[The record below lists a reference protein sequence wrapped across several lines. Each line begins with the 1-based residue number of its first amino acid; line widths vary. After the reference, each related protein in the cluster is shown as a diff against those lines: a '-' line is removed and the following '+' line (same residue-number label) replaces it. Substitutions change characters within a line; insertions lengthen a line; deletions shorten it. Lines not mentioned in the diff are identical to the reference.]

1 MDIWSWVADT
11 VRSVLKE
18 HPRLAWMLYRFA
30 GFVVNNQHEQV
41 EALYPE
47 AMALAAQVRQ
57 PWLEVFFRH
66 WLLQSRILRRS
77 MVRESLPDA
86 IDLLERS
93 HREDTRDCPQTVC
106 VAQDLCVAYGR
117 ADGPGYAQE
126 RLKVCEETLSQITP
140 AWPCWRCITGEYADA
155 LNDMGRF
162 EEALRFMDEQVL
174 AIQQAGK
181 NETRDSLRGA
191 IVQALLAL
199 GRLEEAL
206 AFNSEAKHEGGGDG
220 YVLSKN
226 IDQARILARMGRFEQ
241 ALEVLPAW
249 EEVEGTC
256 ADYAD
261 WCEGLYRLVE
271 ADAWESAEPAA
282 SYLIR
287 AYKQLALQG
296 VVRDALRLA
305 LWAGRLLL
313 RVGHLLIAR
322 QVGEDAEA
330 MLPELA
336 ALLGADHEVSAFLAE
351 VQQRQAEE
359 QPCGEAERA
368 ALLADATRG
377 EKIAS
382 ERLAR
387 VYASFPEDWSLLD
400 AMCTIWERFHLFARA
415 REALEAYQQKHPAD
429 PRGVLA
435 LAHRTFENA
444 DESAFLSL
452 CQRYSESSENEV
464 VSGLAW
470 YRARFAERKG
480 EKPLAI
486 RALRESLEKHWRAD
500 SALWLVGLLREEDQ
514 LEEALAVLEAWQAR
528 EERAAGSKESEV
540 SEYTEGSEKAAT
552 IDGTDPSES
561 TEGSEEA
568 DWERMLVGTR
578 LERWDVVREAAER
591 LGFDVPAEIGLVWG
605 EVGLCRVLFP
615 EEGHTYVA
623 MRIGPVTA
631 SIVEMA
637 MLGDPQHFEDIVT
650 FVMPP
655 LNLGALR
662 EEDENPTGGVIP
674 LFRADA
680 VVKRAGYRVFE
691 IEGVHPGEAA
701 IAELRERLGTLGVA
715 FQQRS
720 DEQFTLHLQNQPDHA
735 DDQTD
740 DNSEEDEATGQ
751 TDDDSEEDEATGQID
766 DDSEEDEATGQIDDD
781 SEEDEATGQTDDNNE
796 EDEATGQT
804 DDNEEGEATGQ
815 TDDDNEEDAQEIM
828 GIYAYLAIPPS
839 CSLDAV
845 DALLIDWAETS
856 RAEIG
861 WLSLLRALEEGIIEE
876 GVVEEGIVEE
886 GVVEQ
891 DKKKS
896 LLSQRFSE
904 QQILLGRYGL

>member
-1 MDIWSWVADT
+1 MDIWSWVTDA
-11 VRSVLKE
+11 VRSALKE
-18 HPRLAWMLYRFA
+18 RPRLAWMLYRFA
-30 GFVVNNQHEQV
+30 GFVVDNQHEQV

-47 AMALAAQVRQ
+47 AMALAAQARQ

-93 HREDTRDCPQTVC
+93 HREDTKECPQTVC
-106 VAQDLCVAYGR
+106 VAQDLCVAYGK

-140 AWPCWRCITGEYADA
+140 AWPCWRCISSEYADA

-174 AIQQAGK
+174 AIQQTGK
-181 NETRDSLRGA
+181 NQTRDSLRGT
-191 IVQALLAL
+191 IVRALLAL

-206 AFNSEAKHEGGGDG
+206 AFNTEAEHEAAGDG

-226 IDQARILARMGRFEQ
+226 IDQARILAYMGRFEQ
-241 ALEVLPAW
+241 ALEVFPAW

-256 ADYAD
+256 ADYTA
-261 WCEGLYRLVE
+261 WCEVLYRLVE

-296 VVRDALRLA
+296 VMREALRLA

-387 VYASFPEDWSLLD
+387 VYSSFPEDWSLLD

-415 REALEAYQQKHPAD
+415 QEALEAYERKHPQD

-435 LAHRTFENA
+435 LAHRMFEKP
-444 DESAFLSL
+444 DESAFIAL

-480 EKPLAI
+480 EKQVAI
-486 RALRESLEKHWRAD
+486 RALRDSLEKHWRAD
-500 SALWLVGLLREEDQ
+500 SALWLVGLLREDGQ
-514 LEEALAVLEAWQAR
+514 LEEALAILQAWQERQA
-528 EERAAGSKESEV
+528 RAASSKDPETSEAVEASEKVATADDAESSEV
-540 SEYTEGSEKAAT
+540 TEGA
-552 IDGTDPSES
+552 
-561 TEGSEEA
+561 EEA

-578 LERWDVVREAAER
+578 LERWDVVRDAAER
-591 LGFDVPAEIGLVWG
+591 LGFDVPADIGLFWG

-662 EEDENPTGGVIP
+662 EEEENPTGGVIP
-674 LFRADA
+674 LFRVDA
-680 VVKRAGYRVFE
+680 VAKQADYRVFE
-691 IEGVHPGEAA
+691 IEGVHPGEVA

-720 DEQFTLHLQNQPDHA
+720 DAQFTLHLQNQPDEA
-735 DDQTD
+735 EDEAKDETD
-740 DNSEEDEATGQ
+740 GDSQEDEATDEIDGDSQ
-751 TDDDSEEDEATGQID
+751 EDEAKDQTDGGSQEDEAKDETDDDSEEDEAA
-766 DDSEEDEATGQIDDD
+766 EEDV
-781 SEEDEATGQTDDNNE
+781 
-796 EDEATGQT
+796 
-804 DDNEEGEATGQ
+804 
-815 TDDDNEEDAQEIM
+815 QELL
-828 GIYAYLAIPPS
+828 GIYAYMAIPSS
-839 CSLDAV
+839 CSLEAV
-845 DALLIDWAETS
+845 DVLLMDWAETS
-856 RAEIG
+856 QAEIG
-861 WLSLLRALEEGIIEE
+861 WLSLLRALEEGIVEE
-876 GVVEEGIVEE
+876 SVVEES
-886 GVVEQ
+886 VVEQ

-896 LLSQRFSE
+896 VFSQRFRE